1 MTSFIDLMA
10 SHRWSDTDITNRTE
24 AMLRSEFSAV
34 EEQILNRDFTAAL
47 SGLAPMTPELQ
58 ERAMAFKAAAENARL
73 AGVQARADMALL
85 EEVLALEAAQARLAR
100 PVVEAVLSEPDEH
113 GVQEATNQAEFDADV
128 LERAAAQEVV
138 DAASVE
144 AKDLALRRAPIPEP
158 APPEPEPPI
167 NEEMSQ

>member
-1 MTSFIDLMA
+1 MA

-24 AMLRSEFSAV
+24 AMVRQHFSANA
-34 EEQILNRDFTAAL
+34 EMILNRKIQGQAMGYVLTPAEQEELAHFQAVTLAAQ
-47 SGLAPMTPELQ
+47 Q
-58 ERAMAFKAAAENARL
+58 EGA
-73 AGVQARADMALL
+73 QARIDMALL
-85 EEVLALEAAQARLAR
+85 EEVLVLEAAQARLAR

-128 LERAAAQEVV
+128 LERAAAQAVV
-138 DAASVE
+138 DAASAE
-144 AKDLALRRAPIPEP
+144 AKDLALLRAPIPEP